1 MLLESVFHYLFCLK
15 FAFKLVTFS
24 KSYTRKQKWVFFLN
38 TVYKQIRITDKSWSL
53 LEGHLL
59 PMPAKFDRC
68 PFPRSSVIPFT

>member
-38 TVYKQIRITDKSWSL
+38 TVYKQIRITDKS
-53 LEGHLL
+53 
-59 PMPAKFDRC
+59 
-68 PFPRSSVIPFT
+68 